1 MCVSRTVVVVNSLFA
16 FIAIISLVAFVLL
29 ICQFTFTL
37 FLLHKRRKRIPL
49 QNLSYSTYPL
59 VSHFPYSMAFFS
71 RPLSL
76 SLCLAYRIIALHL
89 SSSRKVKFKMLVGS
103 RSLAAITIR
112 SNCYSLRYS
121 AALPAI
127 SLFTCNLSEWGV
139 ARRGAARRQVAASRL
154 ADRLRDRQSPPGGG
168 GGIVASLQR

>member
-1 MCVSRTVVVVNSLFA
+1 MCMCVCVCVRPCLYDDVLCVVVNSLFA

-49 QNLSYSTYPL
+49 QNLSYSAYPL
-59 VSHFPYSMAFFS
+59 VSHFPSQFSSLAFFS
-71 RPLSL
+71 RAPFA
-76 SLCLAYRIIALHL
+76 AYCIAL
-89 SSSRKVKFKMLVGS
+89 KFCAKLNSKCCYEMAVGS
-103 RSLAAITIR
+103 RSLEAITIR

-127 SLFTCNLSEWGV
+127 SLFTCNLSATSGDES
-139 ARRGAARRQVAASRL
+139 RRATRGDKWWPQDAA
-154 ADRLRDRQSPPGGG
+154 
-168 GGIVASLQR
+168 